1 MTETTVAEEVLTPE
15 LQAWIGRSYV
25 VEDEITLPAVRRIA
39 ATLDLPPDFFARG
52 AELPPHWYTMFF
64 PEIARQSAIGPD
76 GHPRKGGFLPPIP
89 LPRRMFAGRRVSF
102 SGQLRVGDLAT
113 KRTEIVAITPKAG
126 RSGRMFFLTVR
137 YTIEVDGRSIA
148 VEEADAVYR
157 EALPRGTPSVIGAA
171 APAPSDTTWSEST
184 LLDPVLLFRYSAI
197 TWNGHRIHYD
207 ADYARDEE
215 GYPNCVQN
223 GGLTIQLLVDGALR
237 RMQAP
242 LRSFSVRMMRPL
254 FVGQTLVV
262 AGRDAEDGRMAVWA
276 AGEDGALVAK
286 AEMEFAT

>member
-1 MTETTVAEEVLTPE
+1 MTETTVAEEALTPE
-15 LQAWIGRSYV
+15 LRAWIGRSYV

-39 ATLDLPPDFFARG
+39 ATLDLPSESFARG

-89 LPRRMFAGRRVSF
+89 LPRRMFAGRRVTF
-102 SGQLRVGDLAT
+102 SGRLRVGDLAT
-113 KRTEIVAITPKAG
+113 KRTEIVAITPKDG

-137 YTIEVDGRSIA
+137 HTIEVDGRSIA

-157 EALPRGTPSVIGAA
+157 EALPRGTPSIIGAA
-171 APAPSDTTWSEST
+171 VPAPADATWSEST
-184 LLDPVLLFRYSAI
+184 PLDPVLLFRYSAI

-223 GGLTIQLLVDGALR
+223 GGLTIQLLVDGAIR
-237 RMQAP
+237 QMQAP

-262 AGRDAEDGRMAVWA
+262 AGSDAKDGRMAVWA